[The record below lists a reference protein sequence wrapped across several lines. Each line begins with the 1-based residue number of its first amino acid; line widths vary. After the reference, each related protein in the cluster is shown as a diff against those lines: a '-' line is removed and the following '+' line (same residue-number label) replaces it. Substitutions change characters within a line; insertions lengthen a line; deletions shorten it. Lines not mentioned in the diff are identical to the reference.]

1 MERYKKL
8 SNFLNLYFTYLHS
21 WMYLDGMQG
30 DPAALDSPL
39 HVLPLAGEVVDVAGK
54 NHLGHLV
61 SAERVFN
68 HLNLT
73 FQFKDL
79 CKCAC
84 WHSSGIFMAKQK
96 GISGIWKISGRN
108 ICWRTD
114 IYTFLSWLWWLES
127 PDRHVPATVWP
138 YLRRNLWSAGT
149 SACGG
154 GRDSRSRP
162 PWRPSRRSDHLPG
175 SRSLALSR
183 SIVSLIEGQREKNLV
198 IFYSI
203 EVCV

>member
-30 DPAALDSPL
+30 EPAALDSPL

-96 GISGIWKISGRN
+96 RN
-108 ICWRTD
+108 FRDLKNTRPK
-114 IYTFLSWLWWLES
+114 YLLENGHIHI
-127 PDRHVPATVWP
+127 PELIVATWI
-138 YLRRNLWSAGT
+138 
-149 SACGG
+149 
-154 GRDSRSRP
+154 SRSSC
-162 PWRPSRRSDHLPG
+162 SRH
-175 SRSLALSR
+175 SLAILETE
-183 SIVSLIEGQREKNLV
+183 SLKCRYFCMWRREG
-198 IFYSI
+198 FT
-203 EVCV
+203 